1 MSTTIT
7 AQATRPASGSNFWS
21 KRSRRKK
28 LTKIFSYVSL
38 TLFSIIFSIPFLWT
52 LSASFKSLLQV
63 YAVPHIWIPQPFQWE
78 NYVEI
83 FAKLPFHL
91 FFRNTIII
99 TGLSLIGQ
107 LTSAA
112 LVAYAFARL
121 RWFGRDFLFILL
133 LSTLMLPTQVTMIPQ
148 YILFQKLGWIDTWL
162 PLIVPYYF
170 GGGVFNIF
178 LLRQFFKTIPV
189 ELEDA
194 ARIDGCSNL
203 RIFAQIMVPLAKPA
217 IATLAV
223 LSFIHHWNDFMGP
236 LIYLQSYRLYP
247 ISMGINMFKG
257 AYVLFP
263 HYLMAASIV
272 ALIPVLIIFF
282 MAQKYFVKGIILSGI
297 KG

>member
-1 MSTTIT
+1 MNQTTRVIT
-7 AQATRPASGSNFWS
+7 GRSNFWT
-21 KRSRRKK
+21 KRSSQKK
-28 LTKIFSYVSL
+28 MAKIFAYLSL
-38 TLFSIIFSIPFLWT
+38 ILFSSIFIVPFLWS

-63 YAVPHIWIPQPFQWE
+63 YAVPHVWIPRPLQWQ
-78 NYVEI
+78 NYVQI

-91 FFRNTIII
+91 FFRNTLVI

-107 LTSAA
+107 LSSAA

-121 RWFGRDFLFILL
+121 QWFGRDFFFIVL
-133 LSTLMLPTQVTMIPQ
+133 LSTLMLPAQVTMIPQ
-148 YILFQKLGWIDTWL
+148 YILFQKLGWINTWL
-162 PLIVPYYF
+162 PLIVPYFF

-203 RIFAQIMVPLAKPA
+203 RIFLQIMLPLAKPA
-217 IATLAV
+217 TATIAV

-236 LIYLQSYRLYP
+236 LIYLHSYRQYP
-247 ISMGINMFKG
+247 ISLGINMFKG
-257 AYVLFP
+257 AYGIFP

-282 MAQKYFVKGIILSGI
+282 LAQKYFVKGLILSGI